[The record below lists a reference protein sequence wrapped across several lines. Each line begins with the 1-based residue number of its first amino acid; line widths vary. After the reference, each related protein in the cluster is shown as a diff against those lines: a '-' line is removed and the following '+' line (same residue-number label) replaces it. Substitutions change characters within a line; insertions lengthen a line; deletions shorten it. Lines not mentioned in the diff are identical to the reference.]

1 VILLYKTVFLGATA
15 TEKEILKILSVLR
28 IKAIYRDCVNTHFM
42 SVQTIDYI
50 MFLSLGE
57 ELEKS

>member
-1 VILLYKTVFLGATA
+1 
-15 TEKEILKILSVLR
+15 LR
-28 IKAIYRDCVNTHFM
+28 IKAIYRDCVNTPFM

-57 ELEKS
+57 ELEKSLNSPVGIPS